1 MPRSRS
7 SEDLSF
13 EELRQLLV
21 DKQRGDRARRIE
33 AFKRS
38 GRVISLEPVPAPS
51 VEAPTFLA
59 AVEEMAT
66 TEQAEPAPLPRRR
79 RRRTWVDQ
87 LLLGIELAAV
97 VGLIFIAIT
106 GVSILNN
113 LNKEVA
119 SALVL
124 PTLTPTAL
132 IRAVVLPAGHT
143 PPDAPGGAQFNYAEV
158 PDTLQPMVA
167 SLANLPVPTSS
178 PQQAVRLQV
187 PAIKVDSPVVQGD
200 GWEQLKKGVG
210 QHIGTPNPGQKG
222 NIVLSAHND
231 IFGEIFRDLDQL
243 KPGDTVI
250 LFTTQRTY
258 TYTVR
263 QTQIVEPTRVEV
275 MAPTSEAV
283 ITLISCYPYRVDNKR
298 FVVTAALQDN

>member
-7 SEDLSF
+7 PEDLSF

-21 DKQRGDRARRIE
+21 DKRRGDRARRIE

-38 GRVISLEPVPAPS
+38 GRALSLEPVPTPSADAP
-51 VEAPTFLA
+51 ADLR
-59 AVEEMAT
+59 AVEESA
-66 TEQAEPAPLPRRR
+66 ADEPAALPRRR

-87 LLLGIELAAV
+87 VLLGIELAAV
-97 VGLIFIAIT
+97 IGLIYIAIT

-119 SALVL
+119 NALVQ

-143 PPDAPGGAQFNYAEV
+143 PPDAPGGAQPNYAEV
-158 PDTLQPMVA
+158 PDYLQPMVA

-178 PQQAVRLQV
+178 PQQAVRIQV
-187 PAIKVDSPVVQGD
+187 PAIKVDSPIVQGD
-200 GWEQLKKGVG
+200 GWEQLRKGVG

-231 IFGEIFRDLDQL
+231 IFGEIFRDLELL

-250 LFTTQRTY
+250 LFTTQRAY
-258 TYTVR
+258 TYIVR

-275 MAPTSEAV
+275 MSPTSEAV
-283 ITLISCYPYRVDNKR
+283 VTLITCYPYRVNNKR
-298 FVVTAALQDN
+298 FVVTAALQDNQ

>member
-1 MPRSRS
+1 MPRSHS
-7 SEDLSF
+7 PDDLSF

-21 DKQRGDRARRIE
+21 DKQRGDRARRLE
-33 AFKRS
+33 AFKRT
-38 GRVISLEPVPAPS
+38 GRVISLEPVPVALSQEPDQ
-51 VEAPTFLA
+51 PP
-59 AVEEMAT
+59 AVDDSTA
-66 TEQAEPAPLPRRR
+66 QAEAVAPLRRR

-97 VGLIFIAIT
+97 IGLIYIAIT
-106 GVSILNN
+106 GVNILNN

-119 SALVL
+119 NALVL

-158 PDTLQPMVA
+158 PDYLQPMVA

-178 PQQAVRLQV
+178 PQQAVRIQV
-187 PAIKVDSPVVQGD
+187 PAIKVDSPIVQGD
-200 GWEQLKKGVG
+200 GWEQLRKGVG

-222 NIVLSAHND
+222 NMVLSAHND
-231 IFGEIFRDLDQL
+231 IHGQIFRDLELL

-250 LFTTQRTY
+250 LFTLQRTY
-258 TYTVR
+258 TYIVR
-263 QTQIVEPTRVEV
+263 QTQIVEPTQVEV
-275 MAPTSEAV
+275 MAPTSETV
-283 ITLISCYPYRVDNKR
+283 VTLITCHPYRVDNKR
-298 FVVTAALQDN
+298 FVVTAALQEN